1 MRDAITLLEQVAA
14 RYGPNPTFPDVLA
27 ALGLV
32 EDERSPRLVRAI
44 LEEDLAE
51 ALEISREVA
60 DDGID
65 IARFTR
71 ATLDIMRRLL
81 PQIIRGA
88 SAGGAENPED
98 AALVEVA
105 RTRGTSVH
113 SIVTAIQEL
122 AKADFR
128 LDPASAVPLEMA
140 CAAAILQPTPQV
152 VVATAPPSAG
162 PGQASGTGQQR
173 PARGASREPSQ
184 SRDPGPA
191 SPEER
196 FLRQLYDRCSMANV
210 KVGAWLNGSC
220 EVLSLGE
227 DTFELGFFHD
237 FHLEKVTTDGRAI
250 IEQQAEIILGRPMRL
265 EARRIDRDKAASAQK
280 RPRGGHLAEAAVALG
295 ATPVARE

>member
-1 MRDAITLLEQVAA
+1 MRDAITLLEQVVA
-14 RYGPNPTFPDVLA
+14 RYGPTPTFQDVLA
-27 ALGLV
+27 SLGLV

-71 ATLDIMRRLL
+71 ATLDILRRLL
-81 PQIIRGA
+81 PQVIRG
-88 SAGGAENPED
+88 SSTDGAENPED
-98 AALVEVA
+98 EGLVELA
-105 RTRGTSVH
+105 RSRGTSIH

-128 LDPASAVPLEMA
+128 LDPASPVPLEIA
-140 CAAAILQPTPQV
+140 CAAAILQPVPQV
-152 VVATAPPSAG
+152 VAAAAPPHAVAG
-162 PGQASGTGQQR
+162 QPTATGQQR
-173 PARGASREPSQ
+173 PARAASREPSA
-184 SRDPGPA
+184 SRDAGPA

-227 DTFELGFFHD
+227 DSFELGFFHD

-265 EARRIDRDKAASAQK
+265 EARRIDRDKASNAPK

-295 ATPVARE
+295 ATPVAKE